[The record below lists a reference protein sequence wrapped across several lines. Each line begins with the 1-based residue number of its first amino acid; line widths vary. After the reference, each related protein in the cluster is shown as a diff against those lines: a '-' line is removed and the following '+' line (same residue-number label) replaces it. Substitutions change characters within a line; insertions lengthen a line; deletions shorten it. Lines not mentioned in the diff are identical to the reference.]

1 MAGAGRFPTGG
12 FYGNIGQARLSRVAE
27 DIVLKQRMI
36 FVAMMALGAGFMAAS
51 HLSNFHYA
59 AIGVAFLVVGLA
71 GLVTWPSRTI
81 GDEIRGAGREVR
93 AELGGARREAC
104 TEIRGAP
111 ESAEQDGAPEPA
123 AEPSRTTA
131 PPDGAPDY
139 PNGTAK
145 PPERERG

>member
-1 MAGAGRFPTGG
+1 M
-12 FYGNIGQARLSRVAE
+12 AE

-36 FVAMMALGAGFMAAS
+36 FVAMLALGVAFVAVS
-51 HLSNFHYA
+51 HLSDFYFVAVGA
-59 AIGVAFLVVGLA
+59 AFIIVGLT

-81 GDEIRGAGREVR
+81 GDEIREAGREVC
-93 AELGGARREAC
+93 AELGEARREAC

-131 PPDGAPDY
+131 PPDGAPDH

-145 PPERERG
+145 PPERELN